1 MNWTLIL
8 IQVVKVI
15 AVFAV
20 LLTCCA
26 WMTWLER
33 KLIARIQTRLGPMN
47 TGYQGLLQ
55 PIADMIKLIFKEDIT
70 PGHVDKWI
78 YNLAPL
84 AAFIPATLAIAVVP
98 FGDSITLFGERID
111 LVISNLNV
119 GILYVLAVTSLGVY
133 ALIMA
138 GWSSNSKYSLL
149 GGLRAAAQM
158 ISYEIGM
165 GLAIVVVVLMS
176 GTLNLVEIVDKQRSV
191 LDWFVF
197 KNPVAFVI
205 YFICAIAET
214 NRNPFDLP
222 EAESELVAGYH
233 TEYSSMKFGMFFV
246 GEYANMITVGA
257 IATTL
262 FFGGWH
268 GPILPPIVWFVIKVA
283 AFQVFYIWMRGTL
296 PRLRYDQLMAF
307 GWKILLPLAV
317 LNVLVTAFF
326 KL

>member
-15 AVFAV
+15 AVFVV

-33 KLIARIQTRLGPMN
+33 KLVARIQTRLGPMN

-55 PIADMIKLIFKEDIT
+55 PVADLIKLVLKEDIT
-70 PGHVDKWI
+70 PGHVDRWI

-84 AAFIPATLAIAVVP
+84 AAFIPATLSIAVVP

-149 GGLRAAAQM
+149 GGLRSSAQM

-176 GTLNLVEIVDKQRSV
+176 GTLNLVEIVDKQSSV
-191 LDWFVF
+191 LNWFILR
-197 KNPVAFVI
+197 NPIAFVI

-257 IATTL
+257 IGTTL

-283 AFQVFYIWMRGTL
+283 AFEVFYIWMRGTL

>member
-149 GGLRAAAQM
+149 GGLRSAAQM

-197 KNPVAFVI
+197 KNPIAFVI

>member
-1 MNWTLIL
+1 MDWTFIL
-8 IQVVKVI
+8 IAAVKVI
-15 AVFAV
+15 VVFV
-20 LLTCCA
+20 VMLIGCA

-33 KLIARIQTRLGPMN
+33 KLVARIQTRFGPMN
-47 TGYQGLLQ
+47 AGYQGLLQ
-55 PIADMIKLIFKEDIT
+55 PIADMFKLIFKEDIT
-70 PGHVDKWI
+70 PGHVDKLI

-84 AAFIPATLAIAVVP
+84 IAFVPAMLSIAVVP
-98 FGDSITLFGERID
+98 FGDSITLFGRQVD

-133 ALIMA
+133 ALVMA

-149 GGLRAAAQM
+149 GGLRSSAQM

-165 GLAIVVVVLMS
+165 GLSIVVVILLS
-176 GTLNLVEIVDKQRSV
+176 GTFNLVEIVNQQSSFI
-191 LDWFVF
+191 DWFIF
-197 KNPVAFVI
+197 KNPVAFI
-205 YFICAIAET
+205 TYIICAVAET

-222 EAESELVAGYH
+222 EADSELVAGYH

-268 GPILPPIVWFVIKVA
+268 GPFLPPIIWFIIKVA
-283 AFQVFYIWMRGTL
+283 AFEVFYIWMRGTL
-296 PRLRYDQLMAF
+296 PRLRYDQLMSF
-307 GWKILLPLAV
+307 GWKVLLPLALV
-317 LNVLVTAFF
+317 NILVTAFF

>member
-149 GGLRAAAQM
+149 GGLRSAAQM